1 MRYLSIVIFS
11 AIMLSLAFAPVLVFG
26 ATVQENIKK
35 NLEGVGTGA
44 GYQSEASYGGLPKLV
59 GTIINIFLSI
69 MGVLFTVLMVYGGY
83 TWMTS
88 YGAEAKVTKAKNLIV
103 DAVIGLIIVMAAY
116 AISSFVVGRIVQSTI
131 S

>member
-1 MRYLSIVIFS
+1 MKYLSIVIFS
-11 AIMLSLAFAPVLVFG
+11 AIMLSLVFSPVLVFG
-26 ATVQENIKK
+26 ASVQENIKK

-44 GYQSEASYGGLPKLV
+44 GFKTDENVGLPTLV
-59 GTIINIFLSI
+59 GQIINIFLSI
-69 MGVLFTVLMVYGGY
+69 MGVLFVILMVYGGY

-116 AISSFVVGRIVQSTI
+116 AISSFIVGRLVQTTTI
-131 S
+131 